1 MSSIISR
8 TLIAVMSILSFFATS
23 YTIFPSF
30 VSGIVNF
37 VSGTTN
43 EDVVLGGCV
52 LGEDGEEI
60 CFEDEEQED

>member
-1 MSSIISR
+1 
-8 TLIAVMSILSFFATS
+8 MSILSFFATS